1 MYVKATWL
9 WIIYQKNNF
18 SRLISSKNTWFANLS
33 RPPKSCTESLTCRGY
48 MRCTLISTFLYR
60 NMDVQLFGKETGRG
74 RKNGN
79 DIASPSVMN
88 GLNNFSASDGKIKK
102 FSQDLENVKWRVRE
116 SFLKSEFKW
125 EKIMYLVRW
134 INVKACT
141 TRISGCCMVLVDT
154 EEICQGSYILQ
165 IPNIHLLWDSVI

>member
-1 MYVKATWL
+1 
-9 WIIYQKNNF
+9 
-18 SRLISSKNTWFANLS
+18 
-33 RPPKSCTESLTCRGY
+33 
-48 MRCTLISTFLYR
+48 
-60 NMDVQLFGKETGRG
+60 MDVQLFGKETGRG

-125 EKIMYLVRW
+125 EKIMYLVR
-134 INVKACT
+134 
-141 TRISGCCMVLVDT
+141 
-154 EEICQGSYILQ
+154 
-165 IPNIHLLWDSVI
+165 